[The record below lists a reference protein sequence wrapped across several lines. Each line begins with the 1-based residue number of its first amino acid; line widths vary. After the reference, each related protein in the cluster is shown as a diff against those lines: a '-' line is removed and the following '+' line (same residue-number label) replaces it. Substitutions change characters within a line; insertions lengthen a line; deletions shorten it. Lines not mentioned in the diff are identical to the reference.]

1 MEPGRAWRI
10 AQAEKAMAEVTS
22 LMNGMK
28 WERIQWVQE
37 APPQVQ
43 KRMRAQ
49 TDALAKRGEFPYPWD
64 TTDRKYW
71 SMEANKEWTQILAV
85 LGEVEDVHN
94 LLSYGYMLK

>member
-1 MEPGRAWRI
+1 MQSGRAWRI
-10 AQAEKAMAEVTS
+10 AQAEAVERELST
-22 LMNGMK
+22 LMSGMK
-28 WERIQWVQE
+28 WERIQWIQQ

-71 SMEANKEWTQILAV
+71 STEANKEWTQILAV
-85 LGEVEDVHN
+85 LGEVEDVYS
-94 LLSYGYMLK
+94 LLSYGYFVK